1 MQTNISSNLQGS
13 IEQVRPAS
21 DKYNTEYIEAM
32 TFNLSN
38 KDDNLWNAMITVPSA
53 NFAQVSATQTEC

>member
-1 MQTNISSNLQGS
+1 
-13 IEQVRPAS
+13 
-21 DKYNTEYIEAM
+21 M

-38 KDDNLWNAMITVPSA
+38 KDNYLWHTIITSLSA